1 MTAHEALSHPFVVEE
16 THEKEA
22 DLLPTVK
29 KNFNARRT
37 LHTAID
43 TIRAINK
50 LREGGAMMMNGAL
63 SGQPADQRAGG
74 GVPGLPRPVEED
86 TPMADIDQTATAPAH
101 KGLWNPPAAA
111 R

>member
-50 LREGGAMMMNGAL
+50 LREGGAMMNGAL
-63 SGQPADQRAGG
+63 SGDPANKKKGDDA
-74 GVPGLPRPVEED
+74 PAIPAPVDED
-86 TPMADIDQTATAPAH
+86 TPMPDRDRTTTPTS
-101 KGLWNPPAAA
+101 KGLWNPPAGPK
-111 R
+111 